1 MGHFSVRP
9 CVFYFR
15 AGWSAMADRPQ
26 ADFERPGVSPLGS
39 GVTTAR
45 SGRVVRWVEPSG
57 RLRSRLESAVVWSCH
72 GAEVGS
78 VARRT
83 EGHLQLRH
91 RSWCSG
97 GGRRRLRDIQREQ
110 VFFSFFRFAFFIFP
124 DFSAISHFSC
134 PRFHFAFSC
143 PRFHF
148 AFSCPRFHFAFFL
161 HSRRWRPPVIA
172 RRGKCRV
179 SSLGVLGRVGER
191 GHPGGRRQ
199 REQRRAGVHARKTRS
214 GVRTQGNE
222 AGCRRRGKR
231 GAGGR
236 SRCA

>member
-1 MGHFSVRP
+1 MNRISGGAACGALRNAGRAP
-9 CVFYFR
+9 CPSLPLCDPMAGR
-15 AGWSAMADRPQ
+15 AFCCWLIAQPKVVQ
-26 ADFERPGVSPLGS
+26 ERPKQ
-39 GVTTAR
+39 
-45 SGRVVRWVEPSG
+45 EKC
-57 RLRSRLESAVVWSCH
+57 SRLP
-72 GAEVGS
+72 
-78 VARRT
+78 
-83 EGHLQLRH
+83 
-91 RSWCSG
+91 
-97 GGRRRLRDIQREQ
+97 GRRSAPSTRTKATEQ

-214 GVRTQGNE
+214 GVRTQ
-222 AGCRRRGKR
+222 RQ
-231 GAGGR
+231 
-236 SRCA
+236 

>member
-1 MGHFSVRP
+1 MGEEDSARFLD
-9 CVFYFR
+9 YFAIFLAR
-15 AGWSAMADRPQ
+15 ISGIFVNNP
-26 ADFERPGVSPLGS
+26 PPKPLRS
-39 GVTTAR
+39 SLFVT
-45 SGRVVRWVEPSG
+45 GHGGCVVRLF
-57 RLRSRLESAVVWSCH
+57 RQ
-72 GAEVGS
+72 
-78 VARRT
+78 RT
-83 EGHLQLRH
+83 P
-91 RSWCSG
+91 
-97 GGRRRLRDIQREQ
+97 RRRSAGVPPAVRRRSAAGPPPVRRRSARDPHRCRTGAAP
-110 VFFSFFRFAFFIFP
+110 VPRRCRRCRCFFSFFRFAFFIFP

-199 REQRRAGVHARKTRS
+199 REQRRAGVHARSLRPP
-214 GVRTQGNE
+214 R
-222 AGCRRRGKR
+222 
-231 GAGGR
+231 
-236 SRCA
+236 

>member
-1 MGHFSVRP
+1 MAISDGARSWAFERTRSLFFRTVLVGFSSFCSEKNRTARDLRYFSQDMGTSQQRMARHDQSRVACVLAGVILGQTVRIFISGLGDP
-9 CVFYFR
+9 PWR
-15 AGWSAMADRPQ
+15 IGPQ

-97 GGRRRLRDIQREQ
+97 GGRRRLRDMQ
-110 VFFSFFRFAFFIFP
+110 P
-124 DFSAISHFSC
+124 
-134 PRFHFAFSC
+134 
-143 PRFHF
+143 
-148 AFSCPRFHFAFFL
+148 
-161 HSRRWRPPVIA
+161 
-172 RRGKCRV
+172 
-179 SSLGVLGRVGER
+179 
-191 GHPGGRRQ
+191 
-199 REQRRAGVHARKTRS
+199 
-214 GVRTQGNE
+214 
-222 AGCRRRGKR
+222 
-231 GAGGR
+231 
-236 SRCA
+236 